1 MNASKYQP
9 TLCVGAD
16 VHLDEIVLRAVDKA
30 LGHEVLERFRVTN
43 NLPGAQLAATT
54 IAQTAMDSG
63 YARIEIGWESTG
75 MLWIPF
81 HRYLSTEPLLH
92 PFELVLVC
100 FNPKLVAKFKDGLV
114 LRSPKNDERDAFDVA
129 ARLRFGELPVS
140 YVPSDFWQGLRRLT
154 RYRYRL
160 SKAMSREKNRFQS
173 YAFLKC
179 SDWKRVK
186 AFSDIF
192 GATSIALLT
201 EFTSSQVQE
210 MPHDQ
215 LVDLITRRGRGRF
228 DDPTATARAVR
239 HTLRTSYPIDPQ
251 MDEMV
256 TAALATG
263 WDHIRYLKR
272 SMKRLDRHIA
282 RYIDLVPNP
291 IITIKGLGAVIT
303 AGILAE
309 IVDVLRFPEEKHLAQ
324 FMGLTWRKSS
334 SGGFVSQNTRLTK
347 VGNVYLRY
355 YFILGANLL
364 RQHNLEYKAY
374 YWRKY
379 QEVSKYQHKRA
390 LVLTARKLVRL
401 AHALL
406 TKNQSYVRPRTSY
419 HIQEELVLQ

>member
-1 MNASKYQP
+1 MNDSKYKP

-30 LGHEVLERFRVTN
+30 LGHEVVERFRVTN
-43 NLPGAQLAATT
+43 NLPGAQLAAAT
-54 IAQTAMDSG
+54 IAQTAMDLG
-63 YARIEIGWESTG
+63 YVRIEIGWESTG

-81 HRYLSTEPLLH
+81 HRYLSTAPPLQ
-92 PFELVLVC
+92 PFELELVC

-160 SKAMSREKNRFQS
+160 SKALSQEKNRFQS

-186 AFSDIF
+186 AFSDVF
-192 GATSIALLT
+192 GATSVALLT
-201 EFTSSQVQE
+201 EFTVAE
-210 MPHDQ
+210 MVDMTHDR
-215 LVDLITRRGRGRF
+215 LVEVITHRGRGRF
-228 DDPTATARAVR
+228 HDPTATARAVR
-239 HTLRTSYPIDPQ
+239 QALRTSYPIDPQ

-256 TAALATG
+256 TAALAAA

-272 SMKRLDRHIA
+272 AMKRLDRLIS
-282 RYIDLVPNP
+282 RYIDPVPNP

-309 IVDVLRFPEEKHLAQ
+309 IIDILRFPEEKHLAQ
-324 FMGLTWRKSS
+324 FMGLTWQKSA

-355 YFILGANLL
+355 YFVLGANLL

-401 AHALL
+401 VHALL
-406 TKNQSYVRPRTSY
+406 TKNEPYVRPRTTDPD
-419 HIQEELVLQ
+419 QEDDGLQ

>member
-1 MNASKYQP
+1 MNDSKYKP

-43 NLPGAQLAATT
+43 NLPGAQRAAAT
-54 IAQTAMDSG
+54 IAQTAMDLG

-81 HRYLSTEPLLH
+81 HRYLSTTPLLQ
-92 PFELVLVC
+92 PFEPELVC
-100 FNPKLVAKFKDGLV
+100 FNPKLVAKFKEGLV
-114 LRSPKNDERDAFDVA
+114 LRAPKNDDRDAFDIA

-140 YVPSDFWQGLRRLT
+140 YMPSDFWQGLRRLT

-160 SKAMSREKNRFQS
+160 SKTLSQEKNRFQS
-173 YAFLKC
+173 CAYLKC
-179 SDWKRVK
+179 SDWKRAK
-186 AFSDIF
+186 AFSDVF
-192 GATSIALLT
+192 GATSVALLT
-201 EFTSSQVQE
+201 EFTVAEVQE
-210 MPHDQ
+210 MTHDQ
-215 LVDLITRRGRGRF
+215 LVDVITHRGRGRF
-228 DDPTATARAVR
+228 HDPTATARAVR
-239 HTLRTSYPIDPQ
+239 QALRTSYPIDPQ

-256 TAALATG
+256 TATLAAG

-272 SMKRLDRHIA
+272 AMKRLDRLIA
-282 RYIDLVPNP
+282 RYIDPVPNP

-309 IVDVLRFPEEKHLAQ
+309 IVDVLRFPEEKCLAQ
-324 FMGLTWRKSS
+324 FMGLTWRKAA

-355 YFILGANLL
+355 YFVLGANLL

-401 AHALL
+401 VHALL
-406 TKNQSYVRPRTSY
+406 TKNQPYVRPQTTDPG
-419 HIQEELVLQ
+419 QEDDGLQ